1 MINWWQIDNYIQERE
16 LTLLRTELFKN
27 YKIKKN
33 VIEIFVVASRVI
45 NEKSIHDNFQNTT
58 FIKSFKINQFQTQSL
73 KKQRFWTYRSDD
85 RWK

>member
-16 LTLLRTELFKN
+16 LTLLRTKLFKN

-58 FIKSFKINQFQTQSL
+58 FIK
-73 KKQRFWTYRSDD
+73 
-85 RWK
+85 